1 MFNFKR
7 IKHLN
12 NFKTPKVE
20 KMNLMFYRCEFL
32 SSLNINGFQVSNKTD
47 LTDMFKEMNKNCI
60 VNVSNNEIKK
70 YIN

>member
-1 MFNFKR
+1 MFTFKR

-32 SSLNINGFQVSNKTD
+32 SSLNINGFQVSN
-47 LTDMFKEMNKNCI
+47 
-60 VNVSNNEIKK
+60 NEIKK